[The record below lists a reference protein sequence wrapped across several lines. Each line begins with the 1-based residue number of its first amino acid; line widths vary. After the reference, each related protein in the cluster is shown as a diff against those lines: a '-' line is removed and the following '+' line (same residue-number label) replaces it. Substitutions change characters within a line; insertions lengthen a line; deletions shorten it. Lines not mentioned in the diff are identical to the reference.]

1 MKFTVPDSITLRT
14 SGATATIRPLGA
26 ELRQWRV
33 GAHDLLWTPDARYW
47 NAVSPILFPVVGWI
61 RNSEVRVGGK
71 TYPMKVHGFADV
83 TPFTV
88 SEQRGDFVRLGCA
101 DSAATRAHYPFAFEL
116 EVAYAL
122 TEHSLSAAIT
132 VRNTG
137 NTLMPYATGFH
148 PGFRWPLA
156 GGAKEDHVIEF
167 DKAERAEVPVIAPGG
182 LIGAGRRA
190 VPLRGR
196 VLPLTETLFAKDA
209 LCFLD
214 AASGSL
220 RFTSPEAE
228 LTISAENF
236 AHIALWSRP
245 GAPFLCIENWT
256 GHGDPEG
263 FAGDLFEKP
272 GMKTLAPGE
281 SARHSVEYK
290 FIMTSSR

>member
-1 MKFTVPDSITLRT
+1 MT
-14 SGATATIRPLGA
+14 SSDISLSCGQAAEARVALAGA

-33 GAHDLLWTPDARYW
+33 GGRDLLWTPDARYW
-47 NAVSPILFPVVGWI
+47 NKVSPILFPVVGWI
-61 RNSEVRVGGK
+61 ANSEVRVAGK

-88 SEQRGDFVRLGCA
+88 LEQRADFVRLGCA
-101 DSAATRAHYPFAFEL
+101 DSAATRAHYPFAFAL

-122 TEHSLSAAIT
+122 TEHSLSATIN

-137 NTLMPYATGFH
+137 AEPMPYATGFH
-148 PGFRWPLA
+148 PGFRWPLT
-156 GGAKEDHVIEF
+156 GASKAAHEIEF
-167 DKAERAEVPVIAPGG
+167 ETAERAEVPVIAPGG

-196 VLPLTETLFAKDA
+196 VLPLAETLFADGA
-209 LCFLD
+209 LCFFD
-214 AASGSL
+214 AASGKL

-228 LTISAENF
+228 LTVSAQNC
-236 AHIALWSRP
+236 AHIALWSLP

-256 GHGDPEG
+256 GYGDPED
-263 FAGDLFEKP
+263 FTGDLFEKP
-272 GMKTLAPGE
+272 GMKTLAPGA

-290 FIMTSSR
+290 FNMTPSR